1 MGRQI
6 RKLSVVAQG
15 MSTVIAE
22 CAEGLASVDKGL
34 SPFRLL

>member
-22 CAEGLASVDKGL
+22 RSEGLASADKGL
-34 SPFRLL
+34 SPFGLL